1 MFTYLESIQYQ
12 QSTTQNF
19 NSLSVECL
27 MMEYLDL
34 MVPINQFSCSDL
46 SLFAAFIQVELI
58 HLVNRFANLH
68 QLVQV
73 WFWGILSIPLKSWKS
88 LQLVQI
94 YLIILVPYHPCM
106 LVPPPKVLHMLHK
119 VVFPNPFT
127 HALQELGLCSS
138 HTTQLF
144 WSKCHLQEQCLP
156 NQLIWNS

>member
-34 MVPINQFSCSDL
+34 MVPSNQFSCSDL

-73 WFWGILSIPLKSWKS
+73 WF
-88 LQLVQI
+88 
-94 YLIILVPYHPCM
+94 
-106 LVPPPKVLHMLHK
+106 
-119 VVFPNPFT
+119 
-127 HALQELGLCSS
+127 
-138 HTTQLF
+138 
-144 WSKCHLQEQCLP
+144 
-156 NQLIWNS
+156 